1 MLLELVTHYPLLE
14 KWFIYNLLIMKITS
28 EVILNTSLYHTA
40 DLACVAA
47 LSLFFPIEAIDRS
60 GGRRVLFL
68 FKHSPELN
76 LFLEQFWKGEISVEP
91 RAYFDSIKAVK
102 TRLYEQI

>member
-1 MLLELVTHYPLLE
+1 MFE
-14 KWFIYNLLIMKITS
+14 KWFIYYLLIMKIAS
-28 EVILNTSLYHTA
+28 EVILNTNLYQTA
-40 DLACVAA
+40 DMACVAA

-68 FKHSPELN
+68 FKHSPELD
-76 LFLEQFWKGEISVEP
+76 LFLEQFWKGEILVEP
-91 RAYFDSIKAVK
+91 RAYFDSVKAVK